1 MGELDASL
9 DSSSVLTSVIA
20 EERPSKEPLSPVKI
34 ENDESPNVSKNLPIV
49 SELIDENQEV

>member
-34 ENDESPNVSKNLPIV
+34 DNDESPNVSKNLPIV
-49 SELIDENQEV
+49 SELVDEN